1 MAKLNNRHAL
11 KYKEWY
17 RQNRSAFSMHRL
29 SVMDNCLYSHNS
41 WSEHKAHSNSG
52 KLCDHS
58 SLVVCLRH
66 YKQIIPAEQG
76 FKNIGHG

>member
-1 MAKLNNRHAL
+1 MAKLNNIHAL

-29 SVMDNCLYSHNS
+29 SVMDHRLYSHND

-58 SLVVCLRH
+58 SLVVCLRQ
-66 YKQIIPAEQG
+66 YKHRRPAEQD
-76 FKNIGHG
+76 FKTIGHG

>member
-29 SVMDNCLYSHNS
+29 FVMDHCLYSHNN

-52 KLCDHS
+52 KLCNHS
-58 SLVVCLRH
+58 SLVVRLRH
-66 YKQIIPAEQG
+66 YKQIRPAEQG
-76 FKNIGHG
+76 FKTIGHG